1 MKKNKTI
8 VGIPWNQLKKLARI
22 MKLCVLFMIV
32 GMIQISA
39 ASYGQSAKVSINLKK
54 STLSKV
60 FDEIENQSD
69 FNVFYSKEDVNEN
82 QLVDVNASDKD
93 IEEILDKVLNLNEYK
108 YHIIDQDIII
118 TKRYQTLDASAGQQ
132 QLKVS
137 GIVTDDTGEP
147 LPGVNVFEKDNVTNG
162 TITSIDGS
170 YELNV
175 SGTEAVIKFSF
186 IGYADQELNLAGRN
200 TINVTMVSD
209 ALDIDEVVVTALGI
223 KREKKA
229 LGYAVQ
235 DVKSEELTQAGDAD
249 LISSLQGKV
258 AGVQINQSGGG
269 IGGTSRIDIRGAS
282 SLTDNNAPL
291 WVVDGVPF
299 DNGNERDG
307 SIWGGTSR
315 AGGAFDLNPEDIES
329 VSILKGPNAA
339 ALYGER
345 GGNGVIVVTT
355 KKGKSRKGLGIS
367 YAGGVTFSEASY
379 MLDLQDRYG
388 QGTDG
393 VYYKDSEWSWGPEM
407 KGQDLEAWTGE
418 TIPFT
423 AQKNRLKD
431 FTRTGLSHK
440 HNVAFTGGNEDGT
453 FRVSVGKDI
462 MNGIYE
468 DHKVE
473 KTTFDFRGDYNINSW
488 LNIDTKLSYFV
499 TDGDQRPEIGNY
511 SYVSYFNSMPRN
523 IRNQDLKPGYNIV
536 SGEHVEKLYTTV
548 NANNRNPYFLQAQ
561 TDNSDSKNRTFGYIA
576 ANIKL
581 HKNLKAKFKYGLDFY
596 QFNAVEGYLYADNV
610 DSSRPNYNTEQ
621 SNFKEENYEFL
632 LSYNKTF
639 NDDWA
644 IGLNLGANNMSR
656 MDKRLRGTSG
666 RLSSEGDYF
675 LGAGSNINA
684 TESITESEVR
694 SVYGFGQV
702 AYRNM
707 IFFDFTGRNDWSST
721 LTSADADYDN
731 SYFYPSLSLSGLIS
745 EMIDM
750 PSWVSFAKARASW
763 AQVGKATDPYNTSQ
777 LYKLESWN
785 YGLTTGIVP
794 EDAVIENLK
803 PEISTSW
810 EAGLDLRFFN
820 NRLGLDF
827 TYYNELTKNQIV
839 NIEVVQ
845 SSGYKTKYINA
856 GEISNK
862 GIELMLSTVP
872 VKTRDF
878 TLGLDFNFS
887 KNEGVLEKLH
897 EDLKEYD
904 FGSNVWA
911 VEGGQLGDIRGSVYA
926 RNEQGQIIVDD
937 KGLPTLAQGSDHVLG
952 NIQADWT
959 GSINLTA
966 DYKGLYMSALFSV
979 QQGGDILSS
988 SERGATSAGTA
999 KRTDANDR
1007 MAFFV
1012 DGVTADG
1019 GANNVMVSA
1028 EEYWR
1033 QVAKVDEEFMYD
1045 ASHMKLKEIVLGY
1058 NVPKSLLERI
1068 SANNPIQSMR
1078 ISLVGRNLWYL
1089 YKDTPGTVPD
1099 ASAYSSAYAAQ
1110 AFDFAPVPS
1119 TRTYGFSIN
1128 LGF

>member
-1 MKKNKTI
+1 MKKNKTL
-8 VGIPWNQLKKLARI
+8 VGIPWSQLKKLSRV
-22 MKLCVLFMIV
+22 MKLCVLLMIV
-32 GMIQISA
+32 GLMQVSA
-39 ASYGQSAKVSINLKK
+39 TSFGQGTKVSMNLKK
-54 STLSKV
+54 TTLSKV
-60 FDEIENQSD
+60 FDEIEKQSD
-69 FNVFYSKEDVNEN
+69 FNVFYSKEDVDEN
-82 QLVDVNASDKD
+82 RSVDISIQNAG
-93 IEEILDKVLNLNEYK
+93 IEGVLDKVLDLNEYK
-108 YHIIDQDIII
+108 YTIIDQDIII
-118 TKRYQTLDASAGQQ
+118 TKRYKDDSVTQGQEQ
-132 QLKVS
+132 FTIS

-147 LPGVNVFEKDNVTNG
+147 LPGVNVFEKGNVTNG

-170 YELNV
+170 YKLELGSSEAVVVYSFIGFNEQELNV
-175 SGTEAVIKFSF
+175 
-186 IGYADQELNLAGRN
+186 AGRSN
-200 TINVTMVSD
+200 INVTLVSET
-209 ALDIDEVVVTALGI
+209 LDIDEVVVTALGI

-235 DVKSEELTQAGDAD
+235 DVKSEALTQAGDAD
-249 LISSLQGKV
+249 LVSSLQGKV

-269 IGGTSRIDIRGAS
+269 VGGTSRIDIRGAS

-299 DNGNERDG
+299 DNGNDRDG
-307 SIWGGTSR
+307 GVWGGTSR

-355 KKGKSRKGLGIS
+355 KKGTNRKGLGIS
-367 YAGGVTFSEASY
+367 YSGGVTFSEAAY
-379 MLDLQDRYG
+379 MLDLQERYG

-393 VYYKDSEWSWGPEM
+393 VYSKDSEWSWGPEM
-407 KGQDLEAWTGE
+407 KGQQLESWTGE
-418 TIPFT
+418 TIPYT
-423 AQKNRLKD
+423 AQKDRLKD

-440 HNVAFTGGNEDGT
+440 HNVAFTGGNDDGT
-453 FRVSVGKDI
+453 FRVSLGKDV
-462 MNGIYE
+462 MNGIYQ

-511 SYVSYFNSMPRN
+511 SYVSYFNSMPMN
-523 IRNQDLKPGYNIV
+523 IRNRDLKPGYNIV

-561 TDNSDSKNRTFGYIA
+561 TDNSDSKNRTFGYVA
-576 ANIKL
+576 ANFKL
-581 HKNLKAKFKYGLDFY
+581 HENLTAKVKYGLDFY

-610 DSSRPNYNTEQ
+610 DPTRPNYNTEQ
-621 SNFKEENYEFL
+621 INFKEENVEFL

-639 NDDWA
+639 NENWT
-644 IGLNLGANNMSR
+644 IGLNFGANNMNRFS
-656 MDKRLRGTSG
+656 KRLRGTSG

-684 TESITESEVR
+684 TETIAESEVR
-694 SVYGFGQV
+694 SMYGFGQV
-702 AYRNM
+702 AFRNYL
-707 IFFDFTGRNDWSST
+707 FFDFTGRNDWSST
-721 LTSADADYDN
+721 LTAADADYDN
-731 SYFYPSLSLSGLIS
+731 SYFYPSFSFSGIIS
-745 EMIDM
+745 DMVSM
-750 PSWVSFAKARASW
+750 PSWISFAKARASW

-785 YGLTTGIVP
+785 YNLTTGVVP
-794 EDAVIENLK
+794 EVAVIQDLK

-810 EAGLDLRFFN
+810 EAGLDLRLFN
-820 NRLGLDF
+820 NRLGFDF
-827 TYYNELTKNQIV
+827 TYYNEMTKNQIV
-839 NIEVVQ
+839 DIEVVQ
-845 SSGYKTKYINA
+845 SSGYKRKYINA

-862 GIELMLSTVP
+862 GIELMIATVP
-872 VKTRDF
+872 IKTKDF
-878 TLGLDFNFS
+878 RLGLDFNFS
-887 KNEGVLEKLH
+887 KNEGVLEELH

-911 VEGGQLGDIRGSVYA
+911 VEGGKLGDIRGSIYA
-926 RNEQGQIIVDD
+926 RNDEGQIIIDD
-937 KGLPTLAQGSDHVLG
+937 NGLPTLAQGTDHVLG

-959 GSINLTA
+959 GSINLSA
-966 DYKGLYMSALFSV
+966 DYKGLYMNALFSI

-988 SERGATSAGTA
+988 SERGATSSGTA
-999 KRTDANDR
+999 KRTDVNDR

-1033 QVAKVDEEFMYD
+1033 QVAKVDEEFLYD
-1045 ASHMKLKEIVLGY
+1045 ASHMKLKEIVIGY
-1058 NVPKSLLERI
+1058 NVPKTLLKRI
-1068 SANNPIQSMR
+1068 SNNPIQSMR
-1078 ISLVGRNLWYL
+1078 IAVVGRNLWYL
-1089 YKDTPGTVPD
+1089 FKDTPGTVPD

-1119 TRTYGFSIN
+1119 TRTYGFSLN